1 MSMASSHAG
10 SVTAKPSGQVM
21 TLMTMPSTRA
31 RPGKVL
37 SSHVRHTL
45 HRDSVSP
52 GSNAGGRTDSLIG
65 RLPEYPF
72 LYTKDTKW
80 PRRTAKTPRQ

>member
-10 SVTAKPSGQVM
+10 SVTTKPSGQVIA
-21 TLMTMPSTRA
+21 LIAMPSTRA

-37 SSHVRHTL
+37 RSHVRHTL
-45 HRDSVSP
+45 HRDGVSP
-52 GSNAGGRTDSLIG
+52 GSNAIGRTDSLIG

-72 LYTKDTKW
+72 SITENTE
-80 PRRTAKTPRQ
+80 